1 METQGRKETDHAMGH
16 ALGSFDETVVLGNWS
31 FLGDIDTATHA
42 IQQSSSLRN
51 AKILTRD
58 AMPGEVARTYDAG
71 SPGEPKQ
78 PICS

>member
-1 METQGRKETDHAMGH
+1 METQRRKETDHAVGY
-16 ALGSFDETVVLGNWS
+16 AFSSFDETVVLSNWS
-31 FLGDIDTATHA
+31 FLSDVDSTTHA

-51 AKILTRD
+51 AKILARD
-58 AMPGEVARTYDAG
+58 AVPGEVARTYDAG